1 MHTRT
6 GLYDVASV
14 MSTCMLLL
22 LTDATPGG
30 CVVDT
35 IRLCGTTGDLV
46 SSAGDCLL
54 SACGGGG
61 GGARVSVVRTS
72 DSTVPYFAIYVL
84 YNI

>member
-22 LTDATPGG
+22 LTGATADG
-30 CVVDT
+30 CVVAT
-35 IRLCGTTGDLV
+35 IRLCG
-46 SSAGDCLL
+46 SAGDCLL